1 MIIKGIIDRFE
12 GDLAVI
18 EFDHEMKDIPKSQ
31 LPKNATI
38 GDVLLFQDDKITIDK
53 TATDKLAKEIEDLA
67 NELFEE

>member
-1 MIIKGIIDRFE
+1 
-12 GDLAVI
+12 
-18 EFDHEMKDIPKSQ
+18 MKDIPKSQ
-31 LPKNATI
+31 LPKNATV